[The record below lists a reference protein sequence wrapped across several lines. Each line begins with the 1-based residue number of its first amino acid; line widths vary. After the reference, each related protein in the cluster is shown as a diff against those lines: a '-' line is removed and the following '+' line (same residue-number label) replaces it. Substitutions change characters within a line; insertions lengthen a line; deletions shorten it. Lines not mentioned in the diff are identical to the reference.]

1 MAGPRREAKIPI
13 LDLMAAAMPR
23 VGPGEDGRP
32 RPAWGNCG
40 ARLPGNALGLR
51 LLAVAAGVAA
61 NFPDDPGAL
70 AGEVLQAGKL
80 AFELHAGFQVDVEA
94 DEIEER

>member
-23 VGPGEDGRP
+23 VGPGEDERP
-32 RPAWGNCG
+32 RTACGKCG
-40 ARLPGNALGLR
+40 AHLPGNTLGLR
-51 LLAVAAGVAA
+51 LLAVAAGVES
-61 NFPDDPGAL
+61 NFTHDHGAL
-70 AGEVLQAGKL
+70 AGEVLQAGKI